1 MTVIARLLMAY
12 DSTIASCQTSTPQFK
27 HAIMALASDAACL
40 AAEHPQIATSIFQE
54 LLNEIARV
62 RYYPPK
68 TPRPPC
74 PRICKKSI
82 NKWQRARAKKLG
94 RS

>member
-1 MTVIARLLMAY
+1 
-12 DSTIASCQTSTPQFK
+12 
-27 HAIMALASDAACL
+27 ASDAACL
-40 AAEHPQIATSIFQE
+40 AAEHPHIAISIFQE
-54 LLNEIARV
+54 LLDEIARV

-82 NKWQRARAKKLG
+82 NKWQRARAEKLV
-94 RS
+94 RA

>member
-1 MTVIARLLMAY
+1 VI
-12 DSTIASCQTSTPQFK
+12 T
-27 HAIMALASDAACL
+27 LASEAALL
-40 AAEHPQIATSIFQE
+40 AAEHPHIAVGLFKE
-54 LLNEIARV
+54 LLFKELLDEIARV

-82 NKWQRARAKKLG
+82 NKWQRARTEQLVLA
-94 RS
+94 